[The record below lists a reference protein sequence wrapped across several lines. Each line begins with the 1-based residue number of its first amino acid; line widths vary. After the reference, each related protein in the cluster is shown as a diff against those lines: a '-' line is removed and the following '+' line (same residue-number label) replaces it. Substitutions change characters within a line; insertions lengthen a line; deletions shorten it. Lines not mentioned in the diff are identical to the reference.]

1 MALQMFLS
9 MIRVPQ
15 TCFEIALTWSSSK
28 GQTLDTRRDSSL
40 SQGEDEE
47 VADGPNDNFN
57 EVSKKMGF
65 HSHVNKAIIFVRSN
79 DIMVYA
85 RGMHTQLNID

>member
-28 GQTLDTRRDSSL
+28 GQTLHTRRDSSL
-40 SQGEDEE
+40 NEGEGEV
-47 VADGPNDNFN
+47 VADEFSDSSLRFPKD
-57 EVSKKMGF
+57 GF
-65 HSHVNKAIIFVRSN
+65 PQLGEQGDTICQIN
-79 DIMVYA
+79 DIMRYA
-85 RGMHTQLNID
+85 RGKHTQLNIG

>member
-1 MALQMFLS
+1 MFSLK
-9 MIRVPQ
+9 IRVPQ
-15 TCFEIALTWSSSK
+15 TCFEIALTWSLIK

-57 EVSKKMGF
+57 EVSKKMDF
-65 HSHVNKAIIFVRSN
+65 HRYVNKEITFVGSN
-79 DIMVYA
+79 DIRMYA
-85 RGMHTQLNID
+85 

>member
-1 MALQMFLS
+1 MTLPIQRCLENLIRKFSIVLQMFLS

-15 TCFEIALTWSSSK
+15 TCFEIALIGSSSK

-47 VADGPNDNFN
+47 VADGQSDNYPKIWIPT
-57 EVSKKMGF
+57 VM
-65 HSHVNKAIIFVRSN
+65 
-79 DIMVYA
+79 
-85 RGMHTQLNID
+85 